1 LKESK
6 HFTDFA
12 LDKATKE
19 HEGRNLTREILKNV
33 LPLANLIKSDIE
45 KNQFV
50 KKIALKMRVGEDAV
64 WEDLKKVNKKQDFA
78 ITEISNNNKD
88 EKEALM
94 FEAERYGLKIDLKK
108 TNEDILKKIELQ
120 KLKQKLQEITITLDD
135 KDISKTEETK
145 QKAELE
151 KIQKHIKELNN

>member
-1 LKESK
+1 
-6 HFTDFA
+6 
-12 LDKATKE
+12 
-19 HEGRNLTREILKNV
+19 
-33 LPLANLIKSDIE
+33 
-45 KNQFV
+45 
-50 KKIALKMRVGEDAV
+50 
-64 WEDLKKVNKKQDFA
+64 
-78 ITEISNNNKD
+78 
-88 EKEALM
+88 M